1 MTDAELD
8 LYLRKYTDIE
18 ALLAACDTPENKE
31 ALKQEYHIH
40 FSDTFDDAMFIPPGQ
55 DITFSVHTRFKPV
68 ASHRHSFIELIYIY
82 SGECRQTINNKSVS
96 MKKGELCILDT
107 NTFHS
112 IEDTGKDDIII
123 NCLMRKSY
131 FDWAFLSRLSGN
143 DIFSGFLTHAI
154 YENKHSNEYIL
165 IRSGDN
171 DKISRIMNAIL
182 CEYFD
187 KQPCTDEIISSYMVI
202 LFAEMLRVYKGDVNE
217 RNYSAL
223 KNTQITDIIHYI
235 QDQYKTVTLESTAR
249 HFNFNSNYLGK
260 VLKKITG
267 NNFIDLVHQIRLSQ
281 ACILLRNSD
290 VSVQKIA
297 NEVGY
302 ENINFFYQVF
312 KRKYNCSPAEYREN
326 SRRSGF

>member
-1 MTDAELD
+1 M
-8 LYLRKYTDIE
+8 I
-18 ALLAACDTPENKE
+18 
-31 ALKQEYHIH
+31 
-40 FSDTFDDAMFIPPGQ
+40 
-55 DITFSVHTRFKPV
+55 
-68 ASHRHSFIELIYIY
+68 
-82 SGECRQTINNKSVS
+82 
-96 MKKGELCILDT
+96 
-107 NTFHS
+107 
-112 IEDTGKDDIII
+112 
-123 NCLMRKSY
+123 
-131 FDWAFLSRLSGN
+131 
-143 DIFSGFLTHAI
+143 
-154 YENKHSNEYIL
+154 
-165 IRSGDN
+165 
-171 DKISRIMNAIL
+171 
-182 CEYFD
+182 
-187 KQPCTDEIISSYMVI
+187 I